1 MKSLKK
7 NDPNLG
13 KNLKTINGKPT
24 DEEELARVNFQYIMN
39 PMIHHLCHLQHF

>member
-7 NDPNLG
+7 NDPNPG

-24 DEEELARVNFQYIMN
+24 DEEELA
-39 PMIHHLCHLQHF
+39 